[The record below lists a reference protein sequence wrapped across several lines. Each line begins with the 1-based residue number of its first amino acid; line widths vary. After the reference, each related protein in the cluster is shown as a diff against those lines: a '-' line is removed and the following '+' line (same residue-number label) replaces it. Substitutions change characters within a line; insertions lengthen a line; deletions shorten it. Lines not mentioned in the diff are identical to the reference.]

1 MTARLR
7 SAAALMALSL
17 LAGCAGPA
25 RRLDLGIKEVPSD
38 IVLGSPESGAPA
50 PAPVPPAV
58 PVLVG
63 PGLPPSFFPPTR
75 SSGPTTIQ
83 PPSACPQTDPLAAPK
98 LQATT
103 RITEAPPQGAL
114 PYRVDGKYTVS
125 GSDSRSGRFPAD
137 STRTV
142 SAVQA
147 TASGFTYQVAA
158 QLAGTTTTTGYQVIK
173 DSEVPGEAGLYVT
186 FIATEAPSG
195 ATARFQPA
203 LPMKLVELPMIANN
217 SVTAAGT
224 DPISATTVSWST
236 TVRQKTRVAACG
248 TNLDAITVVLD
259 SGRVDSP
266 QTNVDFSATYAIGT
280 QFGGLSLADTV
291 KIAGREGLD
300 TVSRDIT
307 STVSADP
314 GRIG

>member
-1 MTARLR
+1 MTGRRRAGSVLV
-7 SAAALMALSL
+7 ALSL
-17 LAGCAGPA
+17 LAGCAGPD

-38 IVLGSPESGAPA
+38 IVLGTPEAGAPA

-63 PGLPPSFFPPTR
+63 PGLPPSFRMPGSPTA
-75 SSGPTTIQ
+75 PTTTE
-83 PPSACPQTDPLAAPK
+83 PPLACPKTDPLAAPR
-98 LQATT
+98 LQAAT
-103 RITEAPPQGAL
+103 RITDPPPEGAL
-114 PYRVDGKYTVS
+114 AYRVDGTYSVS
-125 GSDSRSGRFPAD
+125 GSDARSGRFPPT
-137 STRTV
+137 STRTIE
-142 SAVQA
+142 AVQV
-147 TASGFTYQVAA
+147 TSTGFTYQVAA

-173 DSEVPGEAGLYVT
+173 TGDVPGEAGLYVT
-186 FIATEAPSG
+186 FVATEAPSG
-195 ATARFQPA
+195 ASARFQPA
-203 LPMKLVELPMIANN
+203 LPMKLVDLPMIANN

-236 TVRQKTRVAACG
+236 TVRHKTRVAACG
-248 TNLDAITVVLD
+248 TNLDAITVSLEG
-259 SGRVDSP
+259 GRVDGP

-300 TVSRDIT
+300 TVGRDIS

-314 GRIG
+314 GRLR